1 MLFLQLF
8 GVLALV
14 GVNAFFAATEFSLVA
29 VRISRVRQLVLEGDA
44 RARVV
49 ESLLADVGRVI
60 SGVQVGITLASLALG
75 YVGEITL
82 SNMLRPIVAA
92 MPQHWAAVAAHG
104 IALVVAFGLLTTLQV
119 ILGELVPKSVSL
131 ARAERVALLIARP
144 FHWFLNSF
152 RWAIDLLD
160 GIAEKFV
167 RSLGVPAAQSHTLV
181 HSAEELQV
189 LIEQARERGLLQ
201 ASEMQFIQGTME
213 LSRVEAREIMVP
225 RPDIHALP
233 AGASLEDAMK
243 MFATTQ
249 RSRIPIYEGT
259 LDHVTGFVHI
269 KDLVWPLLERVR
281 RAEEGQPATDFNL
294 NRYRREI
301 LIVPESKSASEL
313 LVEFRVRRTEIAMV
327 VDEFGSI
334 LGLITLEDIL
344 EQMVGEIHDE
354 FDVVEHPLK
363 LPDGSVVFDAALKV
377 RDLEAQFGICVPDDS
392 AYETIGGFVLS
403 RLGFLPRG
411 GESFEAN
418 GHLFTVVDMDRR
430 RVSRVKIKALK
441 ADGSASEASAPAAS
455 AESGSTANTPPAA
468 KSAAQSAS
476 ESSSPARNRVRS

>member
-14 GVNAFFAATEFSLVA
+14 GINAFFAATEFSLVA
-29 VRISRVRQLVLEGDA
+29 VRISRVRQLVQQGDA
-44 RARVV
+44 RARIV
-49 ESLLADVGRVI
+49 ESLLADLGRVI

-82 SNMLRPIVAA
+82 SNMLRPVVAA
-92 MPQHWAAVAAHG
+92 VPQHWAAVTAHG
-104 IALVVAFGLLTTLQV
+104 IALVIAFGLLTTLQV

-213 LSRVEAREIMVP
+213 LSQVQAREIMVP

-233 AGASLEDAMK
+233 ASASLEDAMK

-249 RSRIPIYEGT
+249 RSRIPVYEGN
-259 LDHVTGFVHI
+259 LDHVTGFLHI

-281 RAEEGQPATDFNL
+281 RAEDGQPATDFNL

-301 LIVPESKSASEL
+301 LIVPETKSVSEL

-354 FDVVEHPLK
+354 FDVVERPLK
-363 LPDGSVVFDAALKV
+363 LPDGSLVFDAALKV
-377 RDLEAQFGICVPDDS
+377 RDLEAQYAISIPDDS

-418 GHLFTVVDMDRR
+418 GYLFTVMDMDRR
-430 RVSRVKIKALK
+430 RVSRVKIKAL
-441 ADGSASEASAPAAS
+441 EAGVAPSAPAVGGETDRNSSVA
-455 AESGSTANTPPAA
+455 PAA
-468 KSAAQSAS
+468 KSTAQSAS
-476 ESSSPARNRVRS
+476 ETSSPSRNRGGS